1 MPSLAV
7 PNCPHKWWLHGHLAT
22 HGSSS
27 TVPSVDEDHPRSY
40 LLGTGFILSTV
51 DIFLQLSRD
60 GWEAREVGVLC
71 VCQDCDKV

>member
-7 PNCPHKWWLHGHLAT
+7 PNCPHKGWP

-27 TVPSVDEDHPRSY
+27 AVPSVDEDHWRSY
-40 LLGTGFILSTV
+40 LLGTGFVLSTA
-51 DIFLQLSRD
+51 DISLQLSRD
-60 GWEAREVGVLC
+60 GWEAQEVGVRS